1 VPEPSAVEDE
11 GMYSTIVVGVDGHP
25 GGRDA
30 IALAQTLGSAA
41 TDLVL
46 VHVWKGVDGVMAAA
60 AGAQPPVRAGEELL
74 AQAQRHRV
82 GVAYRPGPEGDEA
95 VAGAEA

>member
-1 VPEPSAVEDE
+1 
-11 GMYSTIVVGVDGHP
+11 MYSTIVVGVDGHS

-30 IALAQTLGSAA
+30 VALARTLAGAA

-46 VHVWKGVDGVMAAA
+46 VHVWKGVGGVMAAA
-60 AGAQPPVRAGEELL
+60 AGEELL
-74 AQAQRHRV
+74 GQAQRHRV